1 MAQTQ
6 KKYDYDAVK
15 DFTSSG
21 RDMDQALTKIQTDLK
36 ALRELVN
43 RMEPLYHGKGT
54 TDSVIYKQYA
64 ALYNN
69 IGDEGRGL
77 WLQVNGAAKLQNFM
91 YNNAIYDKEADEN
104 AAADAAADA
113 YLN

>member
-15 DFTSSG
+15 DFTDSG
-21 RDMDQALTKIQTDLK
+21 HEMDQALTTLQNDLK

-54 TDSVIYKQYA
+54 TDSVIYNEYRK
-64 ALYNN
+64 LYLH
-69 IGDEGRGL
+69 IGDERKGL
-77 WLQVNGAAKLQNFM
+77 WLQVNAAVKLQNFM
-91 YNNAIYDKEADEN
+91 YNNAIYDKEADEEN
-104 AAADAAADA
+104 AAASK
-113 YLN
+113 YGL